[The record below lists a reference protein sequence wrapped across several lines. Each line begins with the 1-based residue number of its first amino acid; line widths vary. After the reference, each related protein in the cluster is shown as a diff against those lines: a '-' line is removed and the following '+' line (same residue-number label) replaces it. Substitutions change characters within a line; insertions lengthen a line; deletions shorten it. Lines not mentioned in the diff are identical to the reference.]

1 MALIGTEVAGESWP
15 PPSGQGGPGVKRYDT
30 EINGVPT
37 TLLLSDEDAKAR
49 GLLQAEAKKAA
60 PVKKAAPAKK
70 ARAVPN
76 KARTAANKRTEVQQK
91 AWQRKK

>member
-1 MALIGTEVAGESWP
+1 MALIGTEVAGEAWP

-49 GLLQAEAKKAA
+49 GLLAEA
-60 PVKKAAPAKK
+60 KKAAPAKK